1 MKIPRLANRKVLLEN
16 RLTCSSKLFKL
27 RSVTFQEN
35 MIKNKVFC
43 LLSLAI
49 ITLALFLFFRLYRL
63 GQTPVFVDEAI
74 YIRWSQVMRA
84 EPTLRFLPL
93 SDGKQPLFMWSTMP
107 FLKLV
112 SDPLIAG
119 RLVSFFAGF
128 GSLVGIGTLAL
139 LLFSDP
145 FIALFSSL
153 IYAIIPFTIFFD
165 RMALTDSLLAMFGV
179 WSLVFAVKFA
189 NTLHN
194 EYAMYL
200 GFAIGGGLLTKSPAM
215 IFYFWTL
222 LAILF
227 TLDQKKITMD
237 LVKKL
242 LWGLF
247 LSLFISQAMY
257 AILRLGVGFQ
267 MIGTRN
273 QDYVFSIKEILSH
286 PTTPFIGNIET
297 TLNWLFLLFSPTVLL
312 LGVLGYLNSK
322 VRRQYVLL
330 IIVSLAPLLYQAFVA
345 KVYTSRYILYAVLP
359 LIPLAG
365 LGLHWLF
372 SHKGLLIKSSI
383 TLFLSLPFLIS
394 LVYLFNPALAP
405 MSFDMRNGYFEEW
418 TAGYGQKEVARYLID
433 EASKGKKIVVFT
445 EGFFGTLPDG
455 LQIYTEGNKN
465 ITIVGST
472 YYVSEIPSGLL
483 NTSSDN
489 LRFLVLNKSRN
500 HLSAGDLSKLEL
512 IKEYPKMVR
521 MDGTRESLQFLRLK

>member
-1 MKIPRLANRKVLLEN
+1 M
-16 RLTCSSKLFKL
+16 T
-27 RSVTFQEN
+27 
-35 MIKNKVFC
+35 KNKVLW
-43 LLSLAI
+43 LLGLAI
-49 ITLALFLFFRLYRL
+49 ITLALFLFFRFYRL
-63 GQTPVFVDEAI
+63 GQVPVFVDEAI

-93 SDGKQPLFMWSTMP
+93 SDGKQPLFMWSTIP

-119 RLVSFFAGF
+119 RFVSVFAGF

-153 IYAIIPFTIFFD
+153 IYAIIPFTMFFD
-165 RMALTDSLLAMFGV
+165 RMALADSLLAMFGV

-189 NTLHN
+189 KTLQN
-194 EYAMYL
+194 EHAMYL

-215 IFYFWTL
+215 IFYFWAL
-222 LAILF
+222 LVILF
-227 TLDQKKITMD
+227 FLDQKKISID
-237 LVKKL
+237 LIKKL
-242 LWGLF
+242 LWGLL

-267 MIGTRN
+267 MIGARN
-273 QDYVFSIKEILSH
+273 QDYVFSIKEVLSH
-286 PTTPFIGNIET
+286 PMAPFIGNIET
-297 TLNWLFLLFSPTVLL
+297 TLNWLFLLLSPTVLL
-312 LGVLGYLNSK
+312 LGGLGYLNSK
-322 VRRQYVLL
+322 VRRQYILL
-330 IIVSLAPLLYQAFVA
+330 IIVALAPLLYQAFVA

-372 SHKGLLIKSSI
+372 SRKGLLIKLSI
-383 TLFLSLPFLIS
+383 TLFLSVPLLIS
-394 LVYLFNPALAP
+394 LVYLFNPTIAP
-405 MSFDMRNGYFEEW
+405 MPFDMRNGYFEEW
-418 TAGYGQKEVARYLID
+418 TAGYGQKEVARYLL
-433 EASKGKKIVVFT
+433 EQERNLPNGQAGLPAGRQVVVFT

-455 LQIYTEGNKN
+455 LQIYTEGNTN

-489 LRFLVLNKSRN
+489 LRFLVINKSRN

-521 MDGTRESLQFLRLK
+521 SDGTRESLQFFRLK

>member
-1 MKIPRLANRKVLLEN
+1 
-16 RLTCSSKLFKL
+16 
-27 RSVTFQEN
+27 
-35 MIKNKVFC
+35 
-43 LLSLAI
+43 
-49 ITLALFLFFRLYRL
+49 
-63 GQTPVFVDEAI
+63 
-74 YIRWSQVMRA
+74 
-84 EPTLRFLPL
+84 
-93 SDGKQPLFMWSTMP
+93 
-107 FLKLV
+107 
-112 SDPLIAG
+112 
-119 RLVSFFAGF
+119 
-128 GSLVGIGTLAL
+128 
-139 LLFSDP
+139 
-145 FIALFSSL
+145 
-153 IYAIIPFTIFFD
+153 
-165 RMALTDSLLAMFGV
+165 
-179 WSLVFAVKFA
+179 
-189 NTLHN
+189 
-194 EYAMYL
+194 
-200 GFAIGGGLLTKSPAM
+200 
-215 IFYFWTL
+215 
-222 LAILF
+222 
-227 TLDQKKITMD
+227 MD